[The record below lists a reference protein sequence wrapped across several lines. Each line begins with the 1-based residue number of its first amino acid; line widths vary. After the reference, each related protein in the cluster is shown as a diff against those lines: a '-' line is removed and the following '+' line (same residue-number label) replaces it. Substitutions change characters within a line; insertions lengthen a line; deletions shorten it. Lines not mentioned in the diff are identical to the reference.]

1 MGSSMDKHY
10 VYYVSDMENSPWM
23 GRLRKM
29 DAGREIA
36 RYICKSLKHAK
47 LMKYIEY
54 DGGIVDADT
63 IGIVF
68 PTHMWGS
75 SLAVYSFLRHLRT
88 ITGAYV
94 YAVAV
99 GETLSGDVTDT
110 ISKRINSL
118 EEFRRIFVRRGLG
131 TESDIYVRC
140 IDKVDEK
147 AYVEDKAV
155 DDNKA
160 LINGIME
167 KLFYNDMNKVMESD
181 LPKPVHKVELYDSG
195 NTVAEAGKSRL
206 GNVFLDDDML
216 SGVRLCRAI

>member
-10 VYYVSDMENSPWM
+10 VYYVSDTENSPWM

-88 ITGAYV
+88 TTGAYV

-140 IDKVDEK
+140 IDKVDEE

-216 SGVRLCRAI
+216 SGVRLCRVI

>member
-10 VYYVSDMENSPWM
+10 VYYVSDMENSPLL

-54 DGGIVDADT
+54 DGGTVDADT

-75 SLAVYSFLRHLRT
+75 SLAVYSFLRHLKT
-88 ITGAYV
+88 TTGAYV

-140 IDKVDEK
+140 IDKVDEE
-147 AYVEDKAV
+147 AYVEDKTV

-181 LPKPVHKVELYDSG
+181 LPKPVHKVELYSSG
-195 NTVAEAGKSRL
+195 NTVTETGKSKL

-216 SGVRLCRAI
+216 SGVRLCRVI

>member
-88 ITGAYV
+88 TTGAYV

-140 IDKVDEK
+140 IDKVDEE

-155 DDNKA
+155 DDNKV

-181 LPKPVHKVELYDSG
+181 LPKPVHKVELYNSG
-195 NTVAEAGKSRL
+195 NTVTEAGKSRL

-216 SGVRLCRAI
+216 SGVRLCRVI

>member
-1 MGSSMDKHY
+1 MGSSIDKHY

-54 DGGIVDADT
+54 DGGIIDADT

-75 SLAVYSFLRHLRT
+75 SLAVYSFLRHLKAT
-88 ITGAYV
+88 TGAYV

-140 IDKVDEK
+140 IDKVDEET
-147 AYVEDKAV
+147 YIEDKAV
-155 DDNKA
+155 DNNKA
-160 LINGIME
+160 LINEIME
-167 KLFYNDMNKVMESD
+167 KLFYNDMNKVVASE
-181 LPKPVHKVELYDSG
+181 LPKQVHKVEPYDSEYAF
-195 NTVAEAGKSRL
+195 TEVRKSRL

-216 SGVRLCRAI
+216 SGVRLCRVI

>member
-88 ITGAYV
+88 TTGAYV

-110 ISKRINSL
+110 VSKRINSL

>member
-1 MGSSMDKHY
+1 MGTSMDKHY

-88 ITGAYV
+88 TTGAYV

-118 EEFRRIFVRRGLG
+118 EEFRRIFVRRGFG

-140 IDKVDEK
+140 IDKIDEE

-181 LPKPVHKVELYDSG
+181 LPKPVHKVELYNSG
-195 NTVAEAGKSRL
+195 NTVTEARKSRL

-216 SGVRLCRAI
+216 SGVRLCRVI

>member
-110 ISKRINSL
+110 VSKRINSL